1 MRARAAQGGRAR
13 CRLAGQPGRI
23 AGGIAGR
30 AHSSAL
36 ALARH
41 SAAIAA
47 AAHAQTL
54 VPTLHLPLQQVP
66 QLVTL
71 APARE
76 HREVQPGRRQPGWQ
90 AVQRLAARQAA
101 QLAPHAAHDAPEL
114 VDRQYWP
121 AGQGAAQVQLLQ
133 LGPARC
139 GAHVRHVLPSRHV
152 AHLAGQALHVAAL
165 PVTRHHWPA
174 PHEGKQ

>member
-1 MRARAAQGGRAR
+1 MEGGWCRAMTRTRLLAAPEPAR
-13 CRLAGQPGRI
+13 SQ
-23 AGGIAGR
+23 
-30 AHSSAL
+30 
-36 ALARH
+36 
-41 SAAIAA
+41 AATWPI
-47 AAHAQTL
+47 HGCCEPQAQTL
-54 VPTLHLPLQQVP
+54 VPALHLPLQQVP